1 MLSLM
6 MCYHLNRSLDEMHDL
21 WEKIM
26 KQKKYIIK
34 FVNGKTVFARAMTEE
49 EATILAQAIM
59 IKNGLTYQVL
69 DIKQVYDSRKKEYT
83 DFIA

>member
-1 MLSLM
+1 MIVF
-6 MCYHLNRSLDEMHDL
+6 YEMHDL

-34 FVNGKTVFARAMTEE
+34 FVNGKTVFVRAMTEE

-59 IKNGLTYQVL
+59 IKNELTYQVL

>member
-1 MLSLM
+1 
-6 MCYHLNRSLDEMHDL
+6 
-21 WEKIM
+21 M
-26 KQKKYIIK
+26 KQKNYIVK

-59 IKNGLTYQVL
+59 IKNGFTYRVM
-69 DIKQVYDSRKKEYT
+69 DIKQVYDSRKKEDT

>member
-1 MLSLM
+1 MTGLSQEKNIISVT
-6 MCYHLNRSLDEMHDL
+6 YKMHDL

>member
-1 MLSLM
+1 
-6 MCYHLNRSLDEMHDL
+6 MHDL

>member
-1 MLSLM
+1 
-6 MCYHLNRSLDEMHDL
+6 
-21 WEKIM
+21 M

>member
-1 MLSLM
+1 MITIT
-6 MCYHLNRSLDEMHDL
+6 CCQHEMHDL

-34 FVNGKTVFARAMTEE
+34 FVNGKTVFVRAMTEE

-83 DFIA
+83 IFIA